1 MKIRNDFVT
10 NSSSSSFIITYNE
23 DEVDPLFHYLLDMSS
38 DHTDTCDANYLRT
51 DEDIEKWIAD
61 MGFVD
66 DDDPFRKEFKKA
78 IAQGKT
84 IAVKSIDYNDDII
97 VRLLNKIAQE
107 CDNITI
113 TEW

>member
-23 DEVDPLFHYLLDMSS
+23 NEVDSMFHFLLDMSS
-38 DHTDTCDANYLRT
+38 DYTDTCGADYLRT

-61 MGFVD
+61 MGFD

-84 IAVKSIDYNDDII
+84 IAVKSVDYNDDIV

-113 TEW
+113 NEW